1 MILKTPALR
10 FPLITKR
17 LRPDA
22 IKCLVT
28 LVLAFLLLGLVG
40 CGGRWRA
47 PRQARRA
54 DLAVSVQPVS
64 NTSAIR
70 LSVDDVIVILRKLGH
85 TDAQVFAL
93 GEDLRDAL
101 LNYGGAK
108 IRVGDQVDSGLRAE
122 GFHVWMFSLTRGTF
136 VYDVKSHEFT
146 LGP

>member
-1 MILKTPALR
+1 M
-10 FPLITKR
+10 
-17 LRPDA
+17 
-22 IKCLVT
+22 
-28 LVLAFLLLGLVG
+28 
-40 CGGRWRA
+40 
-47 PRQARRA
+47 
-54 DLAVSVQPVS
+54 AVSVQPVS

-70 LSVDDVIVILRKLGH
+70 LTVDDVIVILRKLGH
-85 TDAQVFAL
+85 TDAQVFEL

-122 GFHVWMFSLTRGTF
+122 GFHVWIFSLSRGTF